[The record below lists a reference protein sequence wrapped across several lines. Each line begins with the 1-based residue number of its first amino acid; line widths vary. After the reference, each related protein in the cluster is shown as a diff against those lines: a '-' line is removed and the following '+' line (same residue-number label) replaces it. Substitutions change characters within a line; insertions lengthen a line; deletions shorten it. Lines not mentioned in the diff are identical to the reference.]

1 MITLQ
6 KMSSQ
11 TPQMD
16 FQKLKEM
23 LLKLIDNSAYES
35 LDMTSLSVERLLLAT
50 ENNIALMSNP
60 KPTFQNE
67 ELEEYLTEMEL
78 TCNLA
83 Q

>member
-1 MITLQ
+1 MITFQ

-35 LDMTSLSVERLLLAT
+35 LDMTSLSVERLLQAT